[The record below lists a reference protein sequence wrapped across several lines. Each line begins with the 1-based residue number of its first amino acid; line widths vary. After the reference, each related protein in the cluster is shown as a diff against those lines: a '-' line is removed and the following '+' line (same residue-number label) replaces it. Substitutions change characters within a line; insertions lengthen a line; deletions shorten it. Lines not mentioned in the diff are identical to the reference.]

1 MTDSKMVAFVPR
13 LEGDTPGGENWDAFI
28 ERQHQVLE
36 EHGREGLRL
45 VTAIPVT
52 YQQGK
57 FGGVLLYFSG
67 EG

>member
-1 MTDSKMVAFVPR
+1 MTDSNMVAFVPR
-13 LEGDTPGGENWDAFI
+13 LEGDTPGGENWDEFI
-28 ERQHQVLE
+28 QRQHQVLE
-36 EHGREGLRL
+36 ESGRQGRRL

>member
-1 MTDSKMVAFVPR
+1 VTDSNMVAFVPR
-13 LEGDTPGGENWDAFI
+13 LEGDTPGGENWDEFI
-28 ERQHQVLE
+28 QRQHQVLAE
-36 EHGREGLRL
+36 SGREGRRL

-67 EG
+67 DG